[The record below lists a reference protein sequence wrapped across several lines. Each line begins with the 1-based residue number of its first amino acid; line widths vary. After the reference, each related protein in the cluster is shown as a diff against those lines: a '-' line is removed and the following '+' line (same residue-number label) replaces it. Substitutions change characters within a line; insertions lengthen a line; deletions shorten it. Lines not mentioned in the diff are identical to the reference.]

1 MEKDIRHLYAYIA
14 EKSAD
19 EKAAPPI
26 DEDSHSIN
34 FAISSNLIDRDEEIV
49 KVQAVVGAIK
59 QFAKNPVALACHLH
73 RLADGKPPAIGSWDT
88 DSFKAFK
95 NHSQMRLNFAVDTE
109 LGSEYWKLYRKKH
122 MRAVSIGFWIL
133 AGHEEVKDG
142 KRIRVITEIELI
154 EISCVAVGSNREAL
168 SKSEFYRRNIDGEAG
183 EVKRVE
189 ELKER
194 IAKVMD
200 ERLDTIEESLDE
212 IKTLLI
218 ADQDGLADKLLLGSK
233 SDTSDPAGDD
243 NLSER
248 ILSTIN
254 KALQEAIKQT

>member
-26 DEDSHSIN
+26 NEDDHSVN
-34 FAISSNLIDRDEEIV
+34 FVISSNKMDRHDEIV
-49 KVQAVVGAIK
+49 EVQAIADSIPG
-59 QFAKNPVALACHLH
+59 FAKNPVALACHLH
-73 RLADGKPPAIGSWDT
+73 RLSDGKPPVIGSWDT

-95 NHSQMRLNFAVDTE
+95 SYSQMRLNFAVDTE
-109 LGSEYWKLYRKKH
+109 LGKEYWNLYSKKH
-122 MRAVSIGFWIL
+122 MRAVSIGFRIL
-133 AGHEEVKDG
+133 DGHEEVKDS
-142 KRIRVITEIELI
+142 KRFYIITKIELY
-154 EISCVAVGSNREAL
+154 EISAVAVGANREAL
-168 SKSEFYRRNIDGEAG
+168 SKSEFYRRNIEDDAG

-189 ELKER
+189 ELEER
-194 IAKVMD
+194 IAKVMS

-218 ADQDGLADKLLLGSK
+218 ADQDGLADKLLLGGK